1 MLIYHSLI
9 RSLLNFLLFQCI
21 HRLIYAAVLF
31 RVVVTLCRVAGV
43 LTSKEEELAL
53 TDALQRVQGEK
64 ESVID
69 SGKEQKES
77 ALVAASREELEQ
89 ARVLCEDPELSPPLV
104 LLR

>member
-1 MLIYHSLI
+1 
-9 RSLLNFLLFQCI
+9 LLFRCI

-77 ALVAASREELEQ
+77 ALVADSREELEQ